1 MPEETATPE
10 APDQSQPEAAEATP
24 EAPAEPEQPKDPLGD
39 FSLDQVPA
47 DADRDW
53 LGKRHQEMTGSFTR
67 KTQELAEER
76 RQVAGIV
83 QAIQDPNDPNHAA
96 IISELGFEVEG
107 DNTDAYGNEEYD
119 TTDAKIERLEEAI
132 RTRDERDQEAELERA
147 ESQWLRNSRK
157 DLEAGGNKLSDEEW
171 QMVQGYAI
179 SNRFDDGEPDIEG
192 GVKRLTA
199 AWDAKQ
205 KNYELS
211 KKAPRGPGAGMPA
224 DKDRNTSTRADR
236 IALGQQVADAMSQAD

>member
-1 MPEETATPE
+1 VQEENTAPEGDQPSEVTE
-10 APDQSQPEAAEATP
+10 ASA
-24 EAPAEPEQPKDPLGD
+24 APAVPEQPADPLGN

-67 KTQELAEER
+67 KTQELADER

-83 QAIQDPNDPNHAA
+83 QAIKDPNHPDHNA
-96 IISELGFEVEG
+96 IIGELGFEVEG
-107 DNTDAYGNEEYD
+107 DNSDVYGQEEYD
-119 TTDAKIERLEEAI
+119 TTDAKIERLEQQLAS
-132 RTRDERDQEAELERA
+132 RDEREQEQQLDRA

-157 DLEAGGNKLSDEEW
+157 DLEAGGSNLSDEEW
-171 QMVQGYAI
+171 NLVEGFAV
-179 SNRFDDGEPDIEG
+179 SHRFDDGEPDVAG
-192 GVKRLTA
+192 GIKHLTA

-211 KKAPRGPGAGMPA
+211 KKAPRGPGSGMPA
-224 DKDRNTSTRADR
+224 TKDRNTSTRADR
-236 IALGQQVADAMSQAD
+236 IALGQQVAESMTQAN

>member
-1 MPEETATPE
+1 
-10 APDQSQPEAAEATP
+10 
-24 EAPAEPEQPKDPLGD
+24 
-39 FSLDQVPA
+39 
-47 DADRDW
+47 
-53 LGKRHQEMTGSFTR
+53 
-67 KTQELAEER
+67 
-76 RQVAGIV
+76 
-83 QAIQDPNDPNHAA
+83 
-96 IISELGFEVEG
+96 
-107 DNTDAYGNEEYD
+107 
-119 TTDAKIERLEEAI
+119 
-132 RTRDERDQEAELERA
+132 
-147 ESQWLRNSRK
+147 LRNSRK